1 MNVNVLIPLDE
12 AQAIL
17 EVLTSGRI
25 AEPTRT
31 PALQLAQKM
40 AGRIDAARA
49 QALYFENATEY
60 GQQIERAAK

>member
-1 MNVNVLIPLDE
+1 MNVLISLDE
-12 AQAIL
+12 VQAIL

-31 PALQLAQKM
+31 PALRLAQQL

-49 QALYFENATEY
+49 QALYASTHTEY
-60 GQQIERAAK
+60 EAQIERAAK